1 MNYPNIVKV
10 IENISADNGGCTAD
24 EIEQMLEYAT
34 DEDLWTIAAG
44 EETEQQELITRLL
57 EESGAG
63 IPIEHVNAFFNAAF
77 D

>member
-24 EIEQMLEYAT
+24 EIELALTGTT
-34 DEDLWTIAAG
+34 DGELWTIAAG
-44 EETEQQELITRLL
+44 EETEQQEVIQRCLDRMGVDI
-57 EESGAG
+57 S
-63 IPIEHVNAFFNAAF
+63 IEHVNAFFNAAF